1 MFSTIRQHMSAG
13 LVAAAVITA
22 SLAHGLFDPTGYAA
36 ASILVWATV
45 IAGFAGRAMPQR
57 PVGMPAVAAGLC
69 LAAIAVLGFL
79 SVNWASDQGR
89 AFEEAVRVS
98 FYAGLFVLAACTAG
112 VRGRDEWLAGLT
124 MGLAVVSVI
133 ALFAYLQPGSLGSR
147 SDIPGSAGRLSYPVG
162 YWNGAASVLATTTL
176 LLAYAGAW
184 ASARRLRIAA
194 TGLIPVAVLAMWLT
208 GSRGGAAAAVV
219 GLIVL
224 VAASPDR
231 GRQLVAI
238 AIGLGGALVLVAASE
253 AMTSLTLDTPNAASR
268 NEGDLMSV
276 LSIVAVGVTAAISR
290 RLDGVRPAFRP
301 SRRVAVVI
309 GLVLA
314 IAVVVGVIAA
324 HPAARFD
331 EFKASP
337 PTRHGVA
344 VGGPDLSSN
353 GRWQFWGSALDAF
366 ASEPLRGVG
375 AAGFES
381 WWGVH
386 GDVPLFVR
394 NPHSLPLQSAVD
406 YGILGI
412 ALFTGFCA
420 ALVVGCRRRL
430 SAQRVGDADVLVAVI
445 VCGALGAVFDW
456 TWEIPAVFGP
466 AVVCAAVMLSSAPSP
481 RRVGGRVWAGLAVAK
496 AAAAILAAGVVVL
509 SQQDLRLSREAAG
522 GGRIDEAI
530 DHANAAR
537 SIEPW
542 SADPYIQ
549 LAELKSI
556 DDADLPGALADIKKA
571 EQRDSEDWRPLSIE
585 ASLQQRQ
592 GDLAAARGA
601 FAQARRLSPLPLRP
615 IVFPRRVRDDRG

>member
-1 MFSTIRQHMSAG
+1 MFSTIRQHTSAG
-13 LVAAAVITA
+13 LVAAAVIAA

-36 ASILVWATV
+36 ASILIWATV

-57 PVGMPAVAAGLC
+57 AVGMPAVAAGVC
-69 LAAIAVLGFL
+69 LVAIAALGFL

-162 YWNGAASVLATTTL
+162 YWNGAASVLAITTV

-231 GRQLVAI
+231 GRQLVSI
-238 AIGLGGALVLVAASE
+238 AIGLGGALVLVVASE
-253 AMTSLTLDTPNAASR
+253 AMPSLTRDIPNAASR
-268 NEGDLMSV
+268 SEGDLMSV
-276 LSIVAVGVTAAISR
+276 LSIVAVGVTAAVSS
-290 RLDGVRPAFRP
+290 RLDGVRPAFRL
-301 SRRVAVVI
+301 SRRVAFVV
-309 GLVLA
+309 GVVVAL
-314 IAVVVGVIAA
+314 AVVVGVIAA

-331 EFKASP
+331 EFKAKP
-337 PTRHGVA
+337 PTEHGVA

-375 AAGFES
+375 AGGFES

-412 ALFTGFCA
+412 ALFAGFCA
-420 ALVVGCRRRL
+420 AL
-430 SAQRVGDADVLVAVI
+430 
-445 VCGALGAVFDW
+445 
-456 TWEIPAVFGP
+456 
-466 AVVCAAVMLSSAPSP
+466 
-481 RRVGGRVWAGLAVAK
+481 GGRLP
-496 AAAAILAAGVVVL
+496 AAPHGP
-509 SQQDLRLSREAAG
+509 RG
-522 GGRIDEAI
+522 G
-530 DHANAAR
+530 
-537 SIEPW
+537 
-542 SADPYIQ
+542 
-549 LAELKSI
+549 
-556 DDADLPGALADIKKA
+556 
-571 EQRDSEDWRPLSIE
+571 
-585 ASLQQRQ
+585 
-592 GDLAAARGA
+592 
-601 FAQARRLSPLPLRP
+601 
-615 IVFPRRVRDDRG
+615 